1 MEPKTLP
8 ESSDRRERLNG
19 RQPLGQDEPPSVA
32 SVVLPDEGPVPLDIA
47 GVRER
52 TTGSRVSRKR
62 LVRLFR
68 FGLVGMSGLLVNQMA
83 LWALTE
89 IVGVHYLLSAVVA
102 TQASTVWNFAL
113 TERWVFRASRNGRAR
128 RFMWFAGINNVW
140 LAARTPLL
148 FALTDWVG
156 VHYLISNIV
165 ALTFAMLARFFVAD
179 TWIWTGE
186 EPRRVRRF
194 LYDIHGIVRI
204 ASAARLPELGA
215 FRVQVLDGPADLQL
229 TISNRGFGGLRR
241 RSSVETKGQVTT
253 YVEHL
258 GGLGFAARLDM
269 ATPIGIQAS
278 RFLRRSP
285 HVLYTNIVE
294 PTLRWLFVRKG
305 YALAHAACVEVAG
318 KGLLITAQTD
328 TGKTTTCLRSIRAHG
343 ARFLSDDMTI
353 LTPEGGALSYPKP
366 LTISAHTLRAV
377 RGAPLPW
384 WRWPWLLVQGRVHS
398 KGGRRFGMWL
408 ARQNLPVGT
417 ISALIQMVVP
427 PPKFF
432 VEQLIPGTE
441 TKPTLP
447 LTHMISIER
456 GGESVQEL
464 SLDEACRVLL
474 ANTEDAYGFPP
485 YPLIAGG
492 LHNED
497 APIEGAIQRSVLVRV
512 ALSRIRSPDRNWF
525 ERIPPLIGQSVV
537 ANGTDAKLRR
547 ALPSPLREPH
557 LSGSSELGQSR
568 PQGLRSRAIAR
579 VVLPLVGIFAVA
591 IFLRTWRLGA
601 VGFGGDEAVYAG
613 QASVL
618 AENTDAERFFVLM
631 SRGNS
636 NFLFFQHVVSI
647 FYRVFGVSDVVARLV
662 AVGFSSATVLLA
674 YALGRLLY
682 GRVTGL
688 VAAALLAVSGY
699 AVALGRLAFL
709 DSALTFLFALTM
721 VSFVVWDRTRKPIW
735 LCLAAAAS
743 ALTVQAKLTGALV
756 LVAMATYLL
765 ISRRFTRLRP
775 TPLLVAGVT
784 FLFFLLPAAVQL
796 VRHWNEFWLLL
807 ADSSHRFSQADW
819 AYYIRTLVRY
829 DGYLLPFLWLVGA
842 GFALRRRRDGDK
854 LLLVWVGAV
863 VVFHQLYPLKA
874 FNYLLPAMPAFCVM
888 AAEALRVGARK
899 LAVFASGV
907 QLPRRIPVPQV
918 ASVILLPGL
927 LGVGMPPLEP
937 VLKADDFAGLREAAF
952 WLKERAEPDAG
963 VMVLSNGSAQ
973 YTFSFYAG
981 LDAYPFGRFRLAT
994 VLPGGE
1000 ILRPGPTP
1008 AGRAPTDWVSN
1019 WPPWLIEDG
1028 KISYLVF
1035 HTTEGDDPPE
1045 NPIVNSANQ
1054 RDFQALV
1061 EAYGGELVHREYH
1074 EHEARVWVYRVT
1086 KLLPTPRLRAT
1097 WLHQDP
1103 VGPGSVRVSG
1113 RGFHIDSTVAFF
1125 FHGQGLGIHRTDGR
1139 GRFSTRVALGENVE
1153 PRHWLLVRDL
1163 AGNEGSVPAL
1173 DIKERASGFL
1183 GARFGSRDA
1192 RVLESSGP
1200 SVGGV
1205 RPRAARL
1212 NFHPCRR
1219 LMPWFPTRSVAT
1231 IPALMCPPLAS
1242 AGTGG
1247 SIEHSD
1253 ETSPAAGWTDR

>member
-1 MEPKTLP
+1 MEPQTLP
-8 ESSDRRERLNG
+8 GSSDRRERLNG
-19 RQPLGQDEPPSVA
+19 RQPFGQGEPPSA
-32 SVVLPDEGPVPLDIA
+32 PSVVLSDDGRVTLDIA
-47 GVRER
+47 DVPER

-68 FGLVGMSGLLVNQMA
+68 FGLVGMTGLLVNQA
-83 LWALTE
+83 VLWAITD
-89 IVGVHYLLSAVVA
+89 IVGLHYLLSAVVA
-102 TQASTVWNFAL
+102 TQASTIWNFAL
-113 TERWVFRASRNGRAR
+113 TERWVFRASRSGRAW
-128 RFMWFAGINNVW
+128 RFMWFVGINNVW

-165 ALTFAMLARFFVAD
+165 ALTFSMLARFFVAD
-179 TWIWTGE
+179 SWIWTGE

-241 RSSVETKGQVTT
+241 RPSVETKGQVTT

-269 ATPIGIQAS
+269 ATPISVQAS
-278 RFLRRSP
+278 RFLRLSP

-377 RGAPLPW
+377 QGAPLRW

-398 KGGRRFGMWL
+398 KSGRRFGMWL

-417 ISALIQMVVP
+417 ISALVQMVVP

-456 GGESVQEL
+456 GAESVQQL

-512 ALSRIRSPDRNWF
+512 ALSRIRSPDRTWF
-525 ERIPPLIGQSVV
+525 ERIPPLIGQPVV
-537 ANGTDAKLRR
+537 ANATDARLRG
-547 ALPSPLREPH
+547 ALPSPPRERH
-557 LSGSSELGQSR
+557 LSGSSELGQGR
-568 PQGLRSRAIAR
+568 PQGQRSRAIAR
-579 VVLPLVGIFAVA
+579 LVLPLVGICAVA

-618 AENTDAERFFVLM
+618 AENTGAERHFVLM

-636 NFLFFQHVVSI
+636 NFLLFQHVVSI

-662 AVGFSSATVLLA
+662 AAGFSSATVLLA

-688 VAAALLAVSGY
+688 LAAALLAVGGY
-699 AVALGRLAFL
+699 AVGLGRLALL
-709 DSALTFLFALTM
+709 DSTLTFLFALTM
-721 VSFVVWDRTRKPIW
+721 VSFVMWDRTRKTMW
-735 LCLAAAAS
+735 LCLAAATS
-743 ALTVQAKLTGALV
+743 ALTVQAKVTGALV
-756 LVAMATYLL
+756 LLAMAAYLV
-765 ISRRFTRLRP
+765 ISRRLSRLRP
-775 TPLLVAGVT
+775 VPLLVAGGT

-796 VRHWNEFWLLL
+796 ARNWDEFWLLL
-807 ADSSHRFSQADW
+807 ADSSQRFNQADW
-819 AYYIRTLVRY
+819 TYYIRTLVRY

-842 GFALRRRRDGDK
+842 GFALRRRSDGDK
-854 LLLVWVGAV
+854 LLFVWVAV
-863 VVFHQLYPLKA
+863 VVAFHQLYPLKA

-899 LAVFASGV
+899 LAVVPSALN
-907 QLPRRIPVPQV
+907 LPRGIRLPQV

-927 LGVGMPPLEP
+927 LLGSPPLEP

-973 YTFSFYAG
+973 FTFSFYAG

-994 VLPGGE
+994 VLPGGK

-1008 AGRAPTDWVSN
+1008 AGRPPMDWVSN
-1019 WPPWLIEDG
+1019 WPPGLIEDG
-1028 KISYLVF
+1028 TISYLVF

-1045 NPIVNSANQ
+1045 NPIVNSENQ
-1054 RDFQALV
+1054 RDFQALI
-1061 EAYGGELVHREYH
+1061 EAYDGKLVHREYH
-1074 EHEARVWVYRVT
+1074 EHEARVWVYEVT
-1086 KLLPTPRLRAT
+1086 KLLPAPRLRAT

-1113 RGFHIDSTVAFF
+1113 RGFHIDSRVALF
-1125 FHGQGLGIHRTDGR
+1125 FHRRGLGIYRTDGR
-1139 GRFSTRVALGENVE
+1139 GRFSTRVALGESVE
-1153 PRHWLLVRDL
+1153 PRYWLLARDL
-1163 AGNEGSVPAL
+1163 TGNEGSVPAL
-1173 DIKERASGFL
+1173 DIRERASGFL
-1183 GARFGSRDA
+1183 GAR
-1192 RVLESSGP
+1192 
-1200 SVGGV
+1200 
-1205 RPRAARL
+1205 L
-1212 NFHPCRR
+1212 N
-1219 LMPWFPTRSVAT
+1219 T
-1231 IPALMCPPLAS
+1231 
-1242 AGTGG
+1242 
-1247 SIEHSD
+1247 D
-1253 ETSPAAGWTDR
+1253 ETSGAAGWADR